1 MTPLQL
7 VLIFGLC
14 VSSFG
19 AWTRLFSP
27 RGEDPEGLFP
37 RVFTA
42 PPPLPRSVVGLA
54 LISLG
59 LFLLGPLQE
68 LVQAILDLPAQEGEL
83 TLRGVQTACAFDL
96 LLTAALGAALVG
108 SRADLRACGLRWDEP
123 ARDASDAVLGFRLA
137 IGPVFV
143 VLFLSAGIGLR
154 TEEPEHEFL
163 RLLTVDG
170 SLVNW
175 LWISATAVIAAPL
188 AEELVFRVLV
198 QGWLEN
204 KLPPLAAIGC
214 SSVLFCTVHRFPDSL
229 GLVPLALVLG
239 WVQFRRRSYIAVVLI
254 HALFNAV
261 NLLLT
266 ALDNAGPPPSS

>member
-19 AWTRLFSP
+19 AWMRVFSP
-27 RGEDPEGLFP
+27 RGEDPAGLFP
-37 RVFTA
+37 QVFPE

-54 LISLG
+54 LVSLG

-68 LVQAILDLPAQEGEL
+68 LVLAILGAPPREQEL
-83 TLRGVQTACAFDL
+83 TLEGVQSACAFDL
-96 LLTAALGAALVG
+96 LMTVSLLAALVG
-108 SRADLRACGLRWDEP
+108 SRANLRACGLRWDEP
-123 ARDASDAVLGFRLA
+123 AQDAAAALLGFRLA

-143 VLFLSAGIGLR
+143 VLMLSVWAGLR
-154 TEEPEHEFL
+154 TDEPEHEFL
-163 RLLTVDG
+163 RMLSVDG
-170 SLVNW
+170 SPANW
-175 LWISATAVIAAPL
+175 LWVTATAVIAAPL

-198 QGWLEN
+198 QGWLEH

-214 SSVLFCTVHRFPDSL
+214 SSVLFCTVHPYPDSL

-239 WVQFRRRSYIAVVLI
+239 WVQHRRRSYLTVVLI

-266 ALDNAGPPPSS
+266 AVGEHGPLPP

>member
-7 VLIFGLC
+7 VLTFGLC

-19 AWTRLFSP
+19 AWMRIFSP
-27 RGEDPEGLFP
+27 RGEDPAGLFP
-37 RVFTA
+37 RVFPE
-42 PPPLPRSVVGLA
+42 PPPLPRSVVGMA
-54 LISLG
+54 LVSLG

-68 LVQAILDLPAQEGEL
+68 LVHALLGTGSSEREM
-83 TLRGVQTACAFDL
+83 TLGGVQSACAFDL
-96 LLTAALGAALVG
+96 LLTAALWAALVG

-123 ARDASDAVLGFRLA
+123 ARDAADAVLGFRLA

-163 RLLTVDG
+163 RLLTVEG

-198 QGWLEN
+198 QGWLEG
-204 KLPPLAAIGC
+204 KLPPPAAIGC
-214 SSVLFCTVHRFPDSL
+214 SSVLFCTVHPFPDSL
-229 GLVPLALVLG
+229 GLIPLALVLG
-239 WVQFRRRSYIAVVLI
+239 WVQSRRRSYLAVVLI

-266 ALDNAGPPPSS
+266 ALDHAGPPPSS

>member
-19 AWTRLFSP
+19 AWMRVCSP
-27 RGEDPEGLFP
+27 RGEDPSGPFP
-37 RVFTA
+37 RVFQE

-54 LISLG
+54 LVSLG

-68 LVQAILDLPAQEGEL
+68 LVLAILGAPPREREL
-83 TLRGVQTACAFDL
+83 TLGSVQSACAFDL
-96 LLTAALGAALVG
+96 LMTAALTAALVG
-108 SRADLRACGLRWDEP
+108 SRADLRACGLRWDQP
-123 ARDASDAVLGFRLA
+123 AQDAADALLGFRLA

-143 VLFLSAGIGLR
+143 VLALSVWAGLR
-154 TEEPEHEFL
+154 TDEPEHEFL
-163 RLLTVDG
+163 RMLSVDG
-170 SLVNW
+170 SAVNW
-175 LWISATAVIAAPL
+175 LWITATAVIAAPL

-198 QGWLEN
+198 QGWLEHH
-204 KLPPLAAIGC
+204 LPAPAAIGC
-214 SSVLFCTVHRFPDSL
+214 SSALFCTVHPYPDSL

-239 WVQFRRRSYIAVVLI
+239 WVQHRRRSYLAVVLI

-266 ALDNAGPPPSS
+266 AVGESSPPPP